1 MKIYTKAGDTGMTSL
16 VGGTRVSK
24 TSPRLE
30 AYGTID
36 EAMSHIAF
44 LRDNLDATEV
54 RFVDMRNDLLTALR
68 TLMNASA
75 IMAAEE
81 EILAKMPQVTKNDI
95 EYLENRIDYL
105 QAELP
110 QITKFTVPGG
120 HPLVSMAHIARTVT
134 RRAERAVIAVDNAD
148 RMVIGYINRL
158 SDYLYV
164 AGRSIANEYNVEEV
178 LWVP

>member
-1 MKIYTKAGDTGMTSL
+1 MKIYTKTGDTGMTSL

-24 TSPRLE
+24 TSARLE

-54 RFVDMRNDLLTALR
+54 RFADMRNDLLAILR
-68 TLMNASA
+68 TLMNASS
-75 IMAAEE
+75 IIAAEDE
-81 EILAKMPQVTKNDI
+81 VVAKMPQIMPSDI
-95 EYLENRIDYL
+95 EYLENRIDYI

-110 QITKFTVPGG
+110 KITKFTIPGG

-134 RRAERAVIAVDNAD
+134 RRAEREVIAVENAD
-148 RMVIGYINRL
+148 PMVLGYINRL

-164 AGRSIANEYNVEEV
+164 AGRSIANEYNVEET
-178 LWVP
+178 LWIP